1 MGANG
6 DPLYGNGDPIKD
18 NGDRIK
24 GNGGPIKVN
33 GDPIKDNGTPIKGSG
48 DPIKDNGTPIKGSG
62 DPFKDNGDRIKGNG
76 DPINDVGTP
85 IKGNGTPIKDNGGHI
100 KGSGDP
106 IKDNG
111 DLIKGNGDPINDIG
125 NPIKGNGTPIKDNGG
140 HIKGSGD
147 PIKDNGDLIK
157 GNGDPIKD
165 NGGHIKGSGDPINDN
180 GGHIKGSGDPIKD
193 NRGCIKGNGDPIKA
207 NGTPVKGN
215 GPPIQVNGAGPLG
228 PLRAALEAA
237 LLQAPGV
244 PLPPEL
250 SPVLGVPLPPPAKCL
265 RLDGAGLLRRNLGLD
280 PAGGPPLGLSRLHTA
295 LSILEKYGRNLLQP
309 RPPRHWRCVSY
320 SNPVFSSTLGAIQG
334 AREVLMLLGYT
345 AEGGLGLSFPP
356 EVPAPH
362 GPRVAAV
369 TADVLVL
376 RRELEL
382 LLANQH
388 PNPHFFT
395 DILKEGHEEDLVTD
409 AMPIVERDGA
419 IGDPPSRCD
428 RPRTPPSSSS
438 PHVPPPAAMGQP
450 HSPTGQEGG
459 GWACASCTFL
469 NPGPSVL
476 CGVCERPRLARR
488 PPPQGWSCPHCTY
501 FNPGPGPTCALCR
514 QHRGTPPPPPEP
526 PLVPPKPPPVA
537 PSPPPPPPPFD
548 VDQWRQR
555 RLDQDGRRVVA
566 LLRAAERSGSP
577 LPLPPPPSPRALWA
591 LAGAGGLRGAQEPGG
606 PLGALSL
613 QEAARGWA
621 CAMGQAGRALQACVG
636 HRRRQ
641 LRALASLGFPE
652 RLPSGRALFQAGG
665 LLSPALAQLQAP
677 RLRPFLQRLWEPR
690 DPPMDFEQP
699 NQHALVR
706 RALAELGLA
715 SWGRAQL
722 LVTLGRELGLGRA
735 PQALPELVEAVGSCR
750 DREELRRRLRCEC
763 AVCGTALPR
772 EQAQVLTGCQCW
784 LCPECFRLHFTVG
797 VRERRVR
804 DLVCPACARPDL
816 RDPSCAQG
824 YFGTL
829 DAGSHGAQWGSAPQ
843 LRQCLDPATYE
854 LFSQKL
860 TELELER
867 DPQFLWCPQC
877 SFGFIFEA
885 ERGPAQCPQCKQC
898 CCPRCQRPWH
908 PVHASLSCAAF
919 EAWLGSRDPQAAA
932 PMGLEDFVQEHSVG
946 CPRCGAR
953 FALARGGCLHLQCS
967 QCQHQFCS
975 GCACAFH
982 PRNSCPIERCPLRG
996 SLHGH
1001 HPRDCIF
1008 HLRDWSPPR
1017 LQRLLQDASVPFET
1031 EPPPGI
1037 PSPPGGGCM
1046 VLEQKETPM
1055 GLKDEPCGR
1064 EAPKDYAGLCRGH
1077 YTEYLVRLINHHGLD
1092 PLPLYDSDELRAAA
1106 ERHLAAGRTE
1116 RLPGEGGVAYERRL
1130 RGLLRREAPLRGGAP
1145 AGGT

>member
-1 MGANG
+1 M
-6 DPLYGNGDPIKD
+6 P
-18 NGDRIK
+18 
-24 GNGGPIKVN
+24 
-33 GDPIKDNGTPIKGSG
+33 
-48 DPIKDNGTPIKGSG
+48 
-62 DPFKDNGDRIKGNG
+62 
-76 DPINDVGTP
+76 
-85 IKGNGTPIKDNGGHI
+85 
-100 KGSGDP
+100 
-106 IKDNG
+106 
-111 DLIKGNGDPINDIG
+111 
-125 NPIKGNGTPIKDNGG
+125 
-140 HIKGSGD
+140 
-147 PIKDNGDLIK
+147 
-157 GNGDPIKD
+157 
-165 NGGHIKGSGDPINDN
+165 
-180 GGHIKGSGDPIKD
+180 
-193 NRGCIKGNGDPIKA
+193 
-207 NGTPVKGN
+207 
-215 GPPIQVNGAGPLG
+215 
-228 PLRAALEAA
+228 
-237 LLQAPGV
+237 APGW
-244 PLPPEL
+244 
-250 SPVLGVPLPPPAKCL
+250 SPPPAPQPHP
-265 RLDGAGLLRRNLGLD
+265 GPG
-280 PAGGPPLGLSRLHTA
+280 GGPPLGLSRLHTA

-320 SNPVFSSTLGAIQG
+320 SNPVFSSTLGGHPDSYGLLWAPQHWCCVSYSNPVFSSTLGAIQG

-345 AEGGLGLSFPP
+345 AEGGPGLSFPP
-356 EVPAPH
+356 EVSAPH

-395 DILKEGHEEDLVTD
+395 DILKGDDEEDLVTD
-409 AMPIVERDGA
+409 AMPIVERDGP

-438 PHVPPPAAMGQP
+438 PHAPPPAPMGAAPYAMGQE
-450 HSPTGQEGG
+450 EGG
-459 GWACASCTFL
+459 EGWACASCTFL

-501 FNPGPGPTCALCR
+501 FNAGPGPTCALCR
-514 QHRGTPPPPPEP
+514 QHLGTPPTPAPPAPEP
-526 PLVPPKPPPVA
+526 HLVPPKA
-537 PSPPPPPPPFD
+537 GPPPPPPNKPRPPLD
-548 VDQWRQR
+548 ADQWRQR

-566 LLRAAERSGSP
+566 LLRAAERRGSP
-577 LPLPPPPSPRALWA
+577 LPLPPPPSPRALWV

-613 QEAARGWA
+613 EEAARAWA
-621 CAMGQAGRALQACVG
+621 CAMGQAGGALRACLG

-652 RLPSGRALFQAGG
+652 RVRAGRALFQAGG

-677 RLRPFLQRLWEPR
+677 RLQPFLQRLWEPR
-690 DPPMDFEQP
+690 TPPMDFEQP
-699 NQHALVR
+699 DQPALVR
-706 RALAELGLA
+706 RALAELELA

-722 LVTLGRELGLGRA
+722 FVALGRELGLGRTPRA
-735 PQALPELVEAVGSCR
+735 PPELVEAVGSCW

-784 LCPECFRLHFTVG
+784 LCPDCFRLHFTLG
-797 VRERRVR
+797 VRERPVR
-804 DLVCPACARPDL
+804 ALVCPACAGPDL
-816 RDPSCAQG
+816 RDEACAAA
-824 YFGTL
+824 YFATL
-829 DAGSHGAQWGSAPQ
+829 DAQ

-885 ERGPAQCPQCKQC
+885 EQGPAQCPQCKHC

-908 PVHASLSCAAF
+908 PQHASLSCAAF
-919 EAWLGSRDPQAAA
+919 EAWLGSSDPRGAAA
-932 PMGLEDFVQEHSVG
+932 AAAVGLEAFLQEHSIG

-975 GCACAFH
+975 GCACPFH
-982 PRNSCPIERCPLRG
+982 PRHSCPIERCPMRG

-1017 LQRLLQDASVPFET
+1017 LQRLLQDAAVPFET
-1031 EPPPGI
+1031 EPPPGFS
-1037 PSPPGGGCM
+1037 PPPGGGCM
-1046 VLEQKETPM
+1046 VLEQKETPV

-1064 EAPKDYAGLCRGH
+1064 ETPKDHAGLCRGH
-1077 YTEYLVRLINHHGLD
+1077 YTEYLIRLINHHGLD
-1092 PLPLYDSDELRAAA
+1092 PVSLYDSAELRAAA
-1106 ERHLAAGRTE
+1106 ERHLAAGRSQ
-1116 RLPGEGGVAYERRL
+1116 RRAGEGGVAYERRL
-1130 RGLLRREAPLRGGAP
+1130 RELLQQEAPLCGGGGARGR
-1145 AGGT
+1145 AT